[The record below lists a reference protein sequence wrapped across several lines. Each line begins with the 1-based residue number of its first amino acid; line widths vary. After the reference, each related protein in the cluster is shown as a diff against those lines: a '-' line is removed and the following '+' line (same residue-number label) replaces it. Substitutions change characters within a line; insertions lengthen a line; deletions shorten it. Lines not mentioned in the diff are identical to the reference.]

1 MNPPNL
7 FVCQT
12 KGQELWKILS
22 WTKLKQENTLKVIM
36 KKWWEQKKNCKVK
49 SVEICVWE
57 KGRKFLMFMEKRYMV
72 IMGWRERKKR
82 TLENYCPSK

>member
-22 WTKLKQENTLKVIM
+22 WTKLKQEKTLKVIM
-36 KKWWEQKKNCKVK
+36 KKWWEQKKSKKKTVK
-49 SVEICVWE
+49 WNLWKFVFE
-57 KGRKFLMFMEKRYMV
+57 KKEGNF
-72 IMGWRERKKR
+72 
-82 TLENYCPSK
+82 